1 MYLYLYVYICSVYVV
16 SPSIQYIESLRSRSM
31 DWSVPT
37 LYHVSLL
44 GMANSAKNTANQPNS
59 QTQFW
64 DIGNEFPF
72 VTFYNDVLRPLFLPR
87 FSWWCLTS
95 HLSSSCFPFLDAE
108 FHEDLLLFGLGFE
121 EIGIFRS
128 SKWANSCF
136 FCPPSGK
143 IVTGIYRGLSLSSRV
158 GIKNNNHQQMIT
170 NVSGKHCRTVLH

>member
-1 MYLYLYVYICSVYVV
+1 MFHYLEWPILQKTRQISQIRK
-16 SPSIQYIESLRSRSM
+16 PNFGI
-31 DWSVPT
+31 
-37 LYHVSLL
+37 L
-44 GMANSAKNTANQPNS
+44 GMSL
-59 QTQFW
+59 
-64 DIGNEFPF
+64 PF
-72 VTFYNDVLRPLFLPR
+72 VTFYNAVLRPLFLPR

-121 EIGIFRS
+121 EIGICRS

-136 FCPPSGK
+136 FGPPSGK

-170 NVSGKHCRTVLH
+170 NVSGKHCRTMLHWASSLVPRRLHTEVAREKK